1 MIRLNFH
8 TIAML
13 LVIGTL
19 TLLLLFSKSAVGTDN
34 RFVENARGKSDQ
46 VLNFI
51 RSSAKIAKSNMAH
64 NKSQHRDGSSD
75 YDQLEDIQSCVP
87 FYDII
92 EKHVK
97 LKTGRRGQ
105 AVLTTFSL
113 VGAYEYENYSVV
125 TMEVDKWYGKI
136 VTCRYLDADRNEIKP
151 AILSV
156 VFPEFTVYCCRR
168 KGAYFMSVTESAY
181 DDITDIVPVID
192 RTMRNPKFTLSLCV
206 KPMYGMH
213 TKFLLFAEFIEHYKL
228 QGVQYFYIYV
238 KDLDEYTRK
247 LIMHYVKSGEAE
259 VVFFR
264 EERDRVDIEW
274 HLVGT
279 QDCIHRSRQH
289 SRYALF
295 ADLDERILPTKS
307 PSLRDLVSNHMESHP
322 ATGMMRFVTQWVLK
336 TKPDPTK
343 YEGYKT
349 LNEHLTTL
357 VCHNTSSPAPIG
369 HTAKCV
375 LDPTKVFLMW
385 VHHVEIYFPGHETYE
400 VPTSDAI
407 IRHYRDVASGNWAK
421 YYLPG
426 VAEFGPF
433 TLTNYPNS
441 LMQKLY
447 SNVKNRLDRAQI
459 EPAKMNYTQQA
470 LSSPVMHYTDKEQ
483 AAACTLNS
491 LWLAMYPIMSA
502 LSVSRILVVKEVI
515 SPDRFPV
522 AMKVFVAIGWLYTI
536 CVWICGCITQNITL
550 KGVCLAYDLTK
561 PGASTFSQL
570 EWYLCLPSLAVSW
583 GAYFV
588 IVLHT
593 QMVNR

>member
-46 VLNFI
+46 VRISTNSITVPVTKNKLHNKTQQQVQSTLAPIIAPLGRIAKNDKAPSKVQQPVLNFI

-307 PSLRDLVSNHMESHP
+307 PSLRDLVSLVL
-322 ATGMMRFVTQWVLK
+322 RFCQVMIK
-336 TKPDPTK
+336 K
-343 YEGYKT
+343 
-349 LNEHLTTL
+349 
-357 VCHNTSSPAPIG
+357 
-369 HTAKCV
+369 
-375 LDPTKVFLMW
+375 
-385 VHHVEIYFPGHETYE
+385 
-400 VPTSDAI
+400 
-407 IRHYRDVASGNWAK
+407 
-421 YYLPG
+421 
-426 VAEFGPF
+426 F
-433 TLTNYPNS
+433 T
-441 LMQKLY
+441 
-447 SNVKNRLDRAQI
+447 
-459 EPAKMNYTQQA
+459 
-470 LSSPVMHYTDKEQ
+470 
-483 AAACTLNS
+483 CT
-491 LWLAMYPIMSA
+491 
-502 LSVSRILVVKEVI
+502 
-515 SPDRFPV
+515 
-522 AMKVFVAIGWLYTI
+522 
-536 CVWICGCITQNITL
+536 
-550 KGVCLAYDLTK
+550 
-561 PGASTFSQL
+561 ASTKGIHYGRKRDCS
-570 EWYLCLPSLAVSW
+570 
-583 GAYFV
+583 
-588 IVLHT
+588 
-593 QMVNR
+593 N